1 MGNAQCR
8 ATVWV
13 CRRLTKDKCSED
25 ICDPIDL
32 FEYMINHNQ
41 TSWGHYAVFITW
53 LHRHFPFEGIKVFCY
68 LKKHY
73 SKNMY
78 SFWYL
83 ARCPIRYYVNKII
96 SFLCRPYRTWITGR
110 HCQICQSPQDSC
122 VPSQEGTT
130 TSPELHST

>member
-1 MGNAQCR
+1 MGNLQYR

-13 CRRLTKDKCSED
+13 CRRLSNDLCSED
-25 ICDPIDL
+25 TCHPIDL
-32 FEYMINHNQ
+32 FQYMIQHNQ
-41 TSWGHYAVFITW
+41 TSWGHYAVYITW
-53 LHRHFPFEGIKVFCY
+53 VHRHFPSEGIKVFRY

-83 ARCPIRYYVNKII
+83 ARCPLGYYVDRLI
-96 SFLCRPYRTWITGR
+96 SFICRSYRTWITGR
-110 HCQICQSPQDSC
+110 HCQICQSPLDSC